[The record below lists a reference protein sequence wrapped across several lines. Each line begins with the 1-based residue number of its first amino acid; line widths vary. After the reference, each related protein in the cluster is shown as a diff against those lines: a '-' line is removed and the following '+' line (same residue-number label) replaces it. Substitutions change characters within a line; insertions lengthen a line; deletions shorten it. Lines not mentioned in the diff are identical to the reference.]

1 MSTAKAEVRKGEG
14 EKLNGKIQK
23 QGEWI
28 EERITKKENE
38 KAKKDKYFPLLNIM
52 TLRQLLSGSVQH
64 QRKIYDRSKT
74 EPLTSLEWERREGGE
89 KNKRWGAWWVGGG
102 KNKAICRSIH
112 ADNHEHEPG
121 GSCMTTLHAFISSTD
136 PPFARNTFSS
146 PPSSQA

>member
-64 QRKIYDRSKT
+64 QRKIYDPSKT
-74 EPLTSLEWERREGGE
+74 EPLTSLEWERREGE
-89 KNKRWGAWWVGGG
+89 RKIRGGV
-102 KNKAICRSIH
+102 H
-112 ADNHEHEPG
+112 G
-121 GSCMTTLHAFISSTD
+121 G
-136 PPFARNTFSS
+136 
-146 PPSSQA
+146 